1 MLWGWNVVLLVAPRT
16 HTRETE
22 VTTVFWWYAGILTSL
37 SVFIIILATAL
48 CSILPLLLVLLP
60 QFLIVQ

>member
-1 MLWGWNVVLLVAPRT
+1 MLWGWNVVLLVAPHT

-22 VTTVFWWYAGILTSL
+22 ATTVFWWYAGILTSL